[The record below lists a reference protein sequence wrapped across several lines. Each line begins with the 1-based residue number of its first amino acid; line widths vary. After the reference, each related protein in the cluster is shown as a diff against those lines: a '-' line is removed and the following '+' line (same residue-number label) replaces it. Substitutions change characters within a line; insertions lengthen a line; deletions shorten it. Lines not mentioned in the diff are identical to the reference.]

1 MPGNEV
7 GDRIHNFFGQE
18 SLIQGQHQHQHQAQV
33 IDGNWHGVINN
44 PWAANQRQIGTSF
57 ISNLK
62 SPSVQQAADY
72 ERGHGS
78 QSSGMHQAVN
88 LPPLNLRPDLARSQ
102 PQGQQPTLNGYMQG
116 HQVFQSRLNEAISG
130 VDAESDQRHT
140 TSKGFTGFESE
151 RGNGAELHNKN
162 FGRMD
167 FSESQVNFDLL
178 RGQQLTSQN
187 PGMLHSLARQQSGI
201 SDMQFLQQQLMLKQ
215 MQEMQR
221 QQQLQK
227 QQVQQQEARQLSSVT
242 QVSNFVKQ
250 AGGAHSSS
258 LINGIP
264 VSDASNYSWQPE
276 LVAASTN
283 WTQRGLSPVMQG
295 SFRGNVF
302 SPEPGQVPHLLTMAP
317 QHVDQSLYGVPVSG
331 ARASSSEYSPIQMD
345 KLQQMSGNSNSFQGN
360 QYTAFQN
367 QVNLQ
372 GGSLVSRQGDQG
384 RNITGASD
392 ARALHSGFDLE
403 SLQHVNAQQRNEPA
417 HEFHDRHELAG
428 PLGASQEKTALEVGP
443 SQNVATLDP
452 TEEKILFGSDDNLW
466 DAFGK
471 GANISSGGFNV
482 LEGTDVFGAFPSIQS
497 GSWSA
502 LMQSA
507 VAETSSSDMGVQEE
521 WTGLTI
527 SNSERPRVTQQMLS
541 GNESGK
547 QQPTWASNSLQSES
561 NLKSRGSMNFNNV
574 LEVQQSTGKKSHE
587 QSEMPQTGTRKF
599 SQQFQGDGNR
609 FLDSSIQRKEV
620 PEGSDIDRKIPYF
633 SDAEANVKN
642 NSGPLTN
649 QQNSSLLYNDDQPGS
664 KSDGW
669 NFFHSVLPSSS
680 TTLKNQG
687 TENAFDGSNSSKK
700 NSSIRRADSFSPSVV
715 DLGHAKSNPQV
726 NQNDHNLNNVAA
738 LQDSNSIRGNLE
750 SSEHLPISSNID
762 IWKHVNTTAN
772 AKRNEITGAFL
783 PESNKMRQNFDTA
796 GINSLSNGTVETH
809 EIRNSS
815 VKETSTDVF
824 RNASHQASS
833 VGLREN
839 AWSDAKESSVSSG
852 SKQKSSNNIAWKP
865 SGIRKFQYHPM
876 GNVDLDSEPSHDAKQ
891 VARSLSTMQ
900 QVSQGL
906 KGHDLRFTGPSKNS
920 LDIEKGRLTGFQG
933 ETKGSD
939 EIPSRSM
946 LEGNA
951 PSTPAASDG
960 AAGNYA
966 PNKATASSQNMLQL
980 LHKVDRS
987 VGQGNSPRFG
997 STNDHSSEM
1006 LEAETSDGS
1015 VHLQQNQS
1023 SASRGFGLQLTPPS
1037 QQLAADHS
1045 FLNQKPTQTTNVLS
1059 SSHLTSTTGEKGHAW
1074 LAPTSS
1080 LQSSPFSHEMSQGHS
1095 RNNSS
1100 SVGQTGKSVQGNLS
1114 AAFPSSF
1121 PYSRNLSNQ
1130 HVADTGIQAKASQS
1144 ANASFDG
1151 FASHLRQMNEG
1162 LHRAQTNQSLPDAAR
1177 NRLHSDNA
1185 SSVGMSQNYS
1195 KGPAQQFPVLEAAP
1209 AQPFTASGIAQEDAS
1224 KLSRIVGT
1232 GISSQQHSFGS
1243 QPFKALSNMFRTNLP
1258 PNNNS
1263 ETTSRPQKVEDQHA
1277 QSGGSGASES
1287 GACSENSYGFV
1298 GKDQLAKGDS
1308 LQPVSAEKAFSEM
1321 TKSTAHGK
1329 ESVSGHFSGGSL
1341 SNLPSTEKDIEA
1353 FGRSLRSNNILH
1365 QNYSLSHQVQ
1375 GMKNTELDPTSRSL
1389 KRLRGPDS
1397 ALDAQA
1403 AATQGG
1409 QELYEQ
1415 NIMVRDLST
1424 NRTSI
1429 PSGDSKMLSFS
1440 APDVQETNAPL
1451 HDSVGS
1457 GQSDTQS
1464 LTGNST
1470 AISARGQHPQISPQ
1484 MAPSWFDQYG
1494 TFKNGQILPAFEAR
1508 QSATIKTPELPLPFG
1523 KSSDK
1528 MHVQRSIQHGNLVSA
1543 DGFQNISTSTPTSLA
1558 SENVPRPQL
1567 AGPDASNVNLVAARM
1582 KKRKSAMSDLVP
1594 LHKELMQ
1601 GPQKP
1606 QNMSTAEVDWARA
1619 TNRLTEKVENEA
1631 EMVDDGPPVFRSKR
1645 RLICSTQLMQ
1655 LLLRPPA
1662 ASVLS
1667 DDAIRHY
1674 ETAAYFVARSTLGD
1688 TCNKAS
1694 GAGSGVSVPSSTGN
1708 LHPEELKASGNVSD
1722 QYFSKVTEDLISR
1735 GRKLESE
1742 LLRLDNRASV
1752 LDLRLECQ
1760 DLEKFSVINRFAR
1773 FHGRGQAEVVE
1784 TSSSSDSP
1792 AASQKFP
1799 QRYVTALPMPRNLP
1813 ERVQCFS
1820 L

>member
-18 SLIQGQHQHQHQAQV
+18 SLIQRQHQAQA
-33 IDGNWHGVINN
+33 IDGTWHGVTNN
-44 PWAANQRQIGTSF
+44 PWAANQRQMGTSF

-88 LPPLNLRPDLARSQ
+88 LPPSNLRPDLARSQ

-116 HQVFQSRLNEAISG
+116 HQVFQSRLNEAIPG

-140 TSKGFTGFESE
+140 TSKGFTGFETE
-151 RGNGAELHNKN
+151 LGNGAELHNKS

-167 FSESQVNFDLL
+167 FSESPVNFDLL

-201 SDMQFLQQQLMLKQ
+201 SDMQFLQQQLMIKQ
-215 MQEMQR
+215 IQELQR

-227 QQVQQQEARQLSSVT
+227 QQVEQQEARQLSSVT

-250 AGGAHSSS
+250 AGEAHSSS

-264 VSDASNYSWQPE
+264 VNDAANYSWQPE

-302 SPEPGQVPHLLTMAP
+302 SSEPGQVPHLLTMAP

-331 ARASSSEYSPIQMD
+331 ARATSSEYSPIQMD

-372 GGSLVSRQGDQG
+372 GGSLVSGQGDQG
-384 RNITGASD
+384 RNITGATD
-392 ARALHSGFDLE
+392 AQALHSGFDLE

-417 HEFHDRHELAG
+417 QEFHDRQELAG
-428 PLGASQEKTALEVGP
+428 PLGASQEKTALEIVP

-466 DAFGK
+466 DAFSK
-471 GANISSGGFNV
+471 GANISSGGFNALDV
-482 LEGTDVFGAFPSIQS
+482 TDVFGAFPSIQS

-527 SNSERPRVTQQMLS
+527 SNSECPGETQQMLS

-547 QQPTWASNSLQSES
+547 QQPTWASNRLQSQS
-561 NLKSRGSMNFNNV
+561 NMKSHGSMNFNNV
-574 LEVQQSTGKKSHE
+574 LEVQQAAGKKSHE
-587 QSEMPQTGTRKF
+587 RSEMPQTGTHRL
-599 SQQFQGDGNR
+599 SQQFQVDGNR

-620 PEGSDIDRKIPYF
+620 PEGSNVDGKIPYF
-633 SDAEANVKN
+633 SDAEANV
-642 NSGPLTN
+642 
-649 QQNSSLLYNDDQPGS
+649 
-664 KSDGW
+664 
-669 NFFHSVLPSSS
+669 
-680 TTLKNQG
+680 
-687 TENAFDGSNSSKK
+687 
-700 NSSIRRADSFSPSVV
+700 
-715 DLGHAKSNPQV
+715 
-726 NQNDHNLNNVAA
+726 
-738 LQDSNSIRGNLE
+738 
-750 SSEHLPISSNID
+750 
-762 IWKHVNTTAN
+762 
-772 AKRNEITGAFL
+772 
-783 PESNKMRQNFDTA
+783 
-796 GINSLSNGTVETH
+796 
-809 EIRNSS
+809 
-815 VKETSTDVF
+815 
-824 RNASHQASS
+824 
-833 VGLREN
+833 
-839 AWSDAKESSVSSG
+839 
-852 SKQKSSNNIAWKP
+852 
-865 SGIRKFQYHPM
+865 
-876 GNVDLDSEPSHDAKQ
+876 
-891 VARSLSTMQ
+891 
-900 QVSQGL
+900 
-906 KGHDLRFTGPSKNS
+906 
-920 LDIEKGRLTGFQG
+920 
-933 ETKGSD
+933 
-939 EIPSRSM
+939 M
-946 LEGNA
+946 LEA
-951 PSTPAASDG
+951 E
-960 AAGNYA
+960 
-966 PNKATASSQNMLQL
+966 
-980 LHKVDRS
+980 
-987 VGQGNSPRFG
+987 GNSPRFG

-1023 SASRGFGLQLTPPS
+1023 SASRGIGLQLTSPS

-1074 LAPTSS
+1074 FAPTSS

-1130 HVADTGIQAKASQS
+1130 HVADTGIQAEASQS

-1151 FASHLRQMNEG
+1151 FATHLRQMNEG
-1162 LHRAQTNQSLPDAAR
+1162 LRSAQTNQSLPDATR

-1224 KLSRIVGT
+1224 KLSRTIGT
-1232 GISSQQHSFGS
+1232 GISSQQRSFGS
-1243 QPFKALSNMFRTNLP
+1243 QPFKALSNMCRTNLP

-1287 GACSENSYGFV
+1287 GACSENSYGFF

-1308 LQPVSAEKAFSEM
+1308 LQPISAEKAFPEL
-1321 TKSTAHGK
+1321 TNCAAHGK

-1341 SNLPSTEKDIEA
+1341 EKDIEA

-1375 GMKNTELDPTSRSL
+1375 GMKSTELDPTSRSL
-1389 KRLRGPDS
+1389 KRFRGPDS
-1397 ALDAQA
+1397 AVDAQA
-1403 AATQGG
+1403 GATQGG
-1409 QELYEQ
+1409 QELFEQ

-1429 PSGDSKMLSFS
+1429 PPGESKMLSFS
-1440 APDVQETNAPL
+1440 APDNQETNAPL
-1451 HDSVGS
+1451 HDLVGS
-1457 GQSDTQS
+1457 GQSVSQS
-1464 LTGNST
+1464 FTGNST
-1470 AISARGQHPQISPQ
+1470 AISARGQHPQICPQ
-1484 MAPSWFDQYG
+1484 MAPSWFDPHG

-1508 QSATIKTPELPLPFG
+1508 QSATIKTPELPFPIG

-1528 MHVQRSIQHGNLVSA
+1528 MHVERSIQHGNLVSA
-1543 DGFQNISTSTPTSLA
+1543 DGFQNILTSTPTSLA
-1558 SENVPRPQL
+1558 SENLPGPQL
-1567 AGPDASNVNLVAARM
+1567 AGPDPSNVNLVAARM

-1594 LHKELMQ
+1594 LHKEVMQ
-1601 GPQKP
+1601 GPQRP

-1619 TNRLTEKVENEA
+1619 TNRLTEKVEDEA
-1631 EMVDDGPPVFRSKR
+1631 ELVDDGPPVFRSKR

-1667 DDAIRHY
+1667 DDAITHC

-1708 LHPEELKASGNVSD
+1708 IHPEELKASGKISD
-1722 QYFSKVTEDLISR
+1722 QYFSKVMEDLISR

-1742 LLRLDNRASV
+1742 ILRLDNRASV

-1820 L
+1820 LWSLVN